1 MNDSAPAD
9 LNSLPSLTDVE
20 RQVYEWQLW
29 VDGFGEAGQ
38 RRLKDAAV
46 LVSRAGG
53 VGGMVALELAAAG
66 VGKIILAHA
75 GNLKPSD
82 LNRQI
87 LMTHDWLGRP
97 RVECAA
103 QRLRALNPRLEIVA
117 VPENLSEANA
127 ARLVGQADLVVDCAP
142 LFTERFLMNRE
153 AVRQRKPMVECAMYE
168 LEAHLTTILP
178 GQTPCLACLYPEP
191 PPDWRRQF
199 PVFGAVAGTVGCLAA
214 MEAIK
219 LLSGLG
225 EPLSGRLLTCD
236 LRTMKFRTVKTL
248 RRQDCRV
255 CGQPPH

>member
-38 RRLKDAAV
+38 RRLKNAAV

-66 VGKIILAHA
+66 VGKVILAHA

>member
-38 RRLKDAAV
+38 RRLKNAAV

>member
-1 MNDSAPAD
+1 MD
-9 LNSLPSLTDVE
+9 
-20 RQVYEWQLW
+20 EWQLW

-38 RRLKDAAV
+38 RRLKNAAV

-103 QRLRALNPRLEIVA
+103 QRLRALNPRLEIMA

-178 GQTPCLACLYPEP
+178 GQTPCLACLYPGAALRIGGDNFQSSAP
-191 PPDWRRQF
+191 WPARWVAWPRWRRSSCC
-199 PVFGAVAGTVGCLAA
+199 PAWANRCRAGC
-214 MEAIK
+214 
-219 LLSGLG
+219 
-225 EPLSGRLLTCD
+225 
-236 LRTMKFRTVKTL
+236 
-248 RRQDCRV
+248 
-255 CGQPPH
+255 